1 MRYRKLDENGD
12 YTFGNQ
18 QADFYRDQVEAVA
31 QGVLTRLK
39 LFAGEWFLDQT
50 EGMPWSADVLGKYT
64 AGTADV
70 AIRTRILG
78 TLGVTSIENY
88 SSTVDRNT
96 RKLTVT
102 VTINTQYGS
111 TTVQETL

>member
-12 YTFGNQ
+12 YTFGGQ

-31 QGVLTRLK
+31 QAVLTRLK

-50 EGMPWSADVLGKYT
+50 EGMPWRTDVLGKYT
-64 AGTADV
+64 AGTADG
-70 AIRTRILG
+70 AIRARILG
-78 TLGVTSIENY
+78 TQSVTSISDY
-88 SSTVDRNT
+88 SSTVDRST
-96 RKLTVT
+96 RKLAVT

-111 TTVQETL
+111 TTLQETL